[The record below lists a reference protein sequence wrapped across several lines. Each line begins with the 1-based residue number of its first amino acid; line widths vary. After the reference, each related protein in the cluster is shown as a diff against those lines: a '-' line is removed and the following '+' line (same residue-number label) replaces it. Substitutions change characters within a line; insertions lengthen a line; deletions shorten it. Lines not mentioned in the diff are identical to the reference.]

1 MGKEKGKGMKASVA
15 LAAMIV
21 VMAAAFVPVATA
33 VVTLDIAPD
42 TGIAGAKTG
51 YTVLGG
57 VGPEDPGYSGCVV
70 LNISIPKEFSAV
82 APDRSGETIAIAEF
96 YGDGWSATVGAKS
109 NDPNFLT
116 RMDVT
121 VGGTPYT
128 IDVNYGLG
136 GGAKVGPVD
145 NVEWTNMNI
154 TLMELKLPTA
164 IKDGY
169 FHANMTFPPG
179 VTLTGFLI
187 DTGPYVQNPS
197 EPDSYRFH
205 GEIWDCAGNLLLD
218 EKDGDV
224 TIVPPAALPVLTPIG
239 LLALVGILSIV
250 LVGATMRRKAR

>member
-33 VVTLDIAPD
+33 AVSLDITPD
-42 TGIAGAKTG
+42 TNIAGAKTG
-51 YTVLGG
+51 YTVLGE

-82 APDRSGETIAIAEF
+82 EPGESGETIATAKF

-109 NDPNFLT
+109 NDPNFSE
-116 RMDVT
+116 RMDVM

-145 NVEWTNMNI
+145 NVEWTKMNI

-169 FHANMTFPPG
+169 FHANMTLPPG

-197 EPDSYRFH
+197 EPGLYTFH
-205 GEIWDCAGNLLLD
+205 GKIWDCAGTLLD
-218 EKDGDV
+218 WEDGDV
-224 TIVPPAALPVLTPIG
+224 TIVPPAALPVLTPVG

>member
-1 MGKEKGKGMKASVA
+1 MGKEKGKGMKAGVA
-15 LAAMIV
+15 LAAMIL

-33 VVTLDIAPD
+33 AVGLDITPD
-42 TGIAGAKTG
+42 TNAAGATTG
-51 YTVLGG
+51 YTVLGE
-57 VGPEDPGYSGCVV
+57 VGLEDPGYSGCVV

-82 APDRSGETIAIAEF
+82 EPGESGKTIATAKF

-109 NDPNFLT
+109 NDPNFSE

-169 FHANMTFPPG
+169 FHANMTLPPG

-197 EPDSYRFH
+197 EPGLYPFVVSVG
-205 GEIWDCAGNLLLD
+205 GESPVTY
-218 EKDGDV
+218 DV

>member
-33 VVTLDIAPD
+33 AASLDITPD
-42 TGIAGAKTG
+42 TNIAGAKTG
-51 YTVLGG
+51 YTVLGA
-57 VGPEDPGYSGCVV
+57 VGPGDPGYSGCVDI
-70 LNISIPKEFSAV
+70 NISIPKEFSAV
-82 APDRSGETIAIAEF
+82 APDRSGETIATAKF

-128 IDVNYGLG
+128 IDVNYGLD
-136 GGAKVGPVD
+136 GGAEVGPVD
-145 NVEWTNMNI
+145 NVGFTNMNI
-154 TLMELKLPTA
+154 TLMKLKLPTA
-164 IKDGY
+164 TKTGY
-169 FHANMTFPPG
+169 FHANMTLPPG
-179 VTLTGFLI
+179 LNLTGFLI

-197 EPDSYRFH
+197 EPGLYMFPYEFS
-205 GEIWDCAGNLLLD
+205 DCEGNLLGWG
-218 EKDGDV
+218 DGEV
-224 TIVPPAALPVLTPIG
+224 PIVPPAALPVLTPIG